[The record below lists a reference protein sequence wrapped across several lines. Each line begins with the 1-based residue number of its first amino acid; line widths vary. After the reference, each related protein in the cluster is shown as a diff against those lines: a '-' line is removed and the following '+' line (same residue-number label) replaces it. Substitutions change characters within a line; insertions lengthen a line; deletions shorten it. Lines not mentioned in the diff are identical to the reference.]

1 MPNHY
6 VGDLL
11 RTMAISGRSRVRTE
25 LFELTVIPA
34 LTPHPVQMHRQ
45 LPGHRYLRDLPSSA
59 QGQVEELAAPLR
71 VAAHRDLD
79 RFYQQ
84 EAQQ

>member
-11 RTMAISGRSRVRTE
+11 TIMAISGLSRVRTE
-25 LFELTVIPA
+25 LFERTAIPT

-45 LPGHRYLRDLPSSA
+45 PPSHRYLRDLSSSA
-59 QGQVEELAAPLR
+59 QGQVEELAPPLR
-71 VAAHRDLD
+71 LAPHGDLG
-79 RFYQQ
+79 RFYEQ